1 MSPLPASK
9 KRKYL
14 NRRIKNINTSQ
25 NSIDTKC
32 KVYNEVANELSRDN
46 SADAL
51 DLASN
56 LYEQVW
62 KWQCEQRG
70 RSHSRSMT
78 SYMNYNTIQDRVKK
92 AKAGQVKTRA
102 INKER
107 IELIKEMKKLDRT
120 QNVEKTR

>member
-1 MSPLPASK
+1 MSPLSPPK

-14 NRRIKNINTSQ
+14 NRRIKNINTSN

-46 SADAL
+46 SAYAL
-51 DLASN
+51 KLASN

-62 KWQCEQRG
+62 NWQCEQRG

-78 SYMNYNTIQDRVKK
+78 SYMNYNNIQDRVKK
-92 AKAGQVKTRA
+92 AKAGQAKTRA
-102 INKER
+102 LNKAR
-107 IELIKEMKKLDRT
+107 LELIKDAKKSKKNNDV
-120 QNVEKTR
+120 NKTM

>member
-1 MSPLPASK
+1 MSPLSPPK
-9 KRKYL
+9 KRAYL

-51 DLASN
+51 NLASN

-70 RSHSRSMT
+70 SSHSRSMT
-78 SYMNYNTIQDRVKK
+78 SYMNYNNIQDRVKK
-92 AKAGQVKTRA
+92 ARAGQVKTRA
-102 INKER
+102 LNKAR
-107 IELIKEMKKLDRT
+107 LELIKDAKKSKKNNDV
-120 QNVEKTR
+120 NKTM

>member
-1 MSPLPASK
+1 MSPLSPPK

-46 SADAL
+46 SAYAL
-51 DLASN
+51 KLASN

-70 RSHSRSMT
+70 SSHSRSMT
-78 SYMNYNTIQDRVKK
+78 AYLNYNNIQDRVKK

-102 INKER
+102 LNKAR
-107 IELIKEMKKLDRT
+107 LELIKDAKKSKKNNDV
-120 QNVEKTR
+120 NKTM